1 MPSATAAPSATPRPA
16 TNSAASGAKPTPQ
29 KQDEWTAARNIFEQL
44 SGDQQK
50 KFLDNLDQWR
60 MMSPQEQE
68 LYRDKELFRRKQI
81 AQEIQAAIQKSNLKL
96 DEDQREVY
104 ALRYTQER
112 RKIEESLRK
121 EMDQKR
127 QIMVDAMLSHL
138 KVEFNAPS
146 DQDSAQAA
154 K

>member
-1 MPSATAAPSATPRPA
+1 
-16 TNSAASGAKPTPQ
+16 
-29 KQDEWTAARNIFEQL
+29 
-44 SGDQQK
+44 
-50 KFLDNLDQWR
+50 